1 VEILGAVN
9 VRIQKTA
16 KASAMV
22 VHVDKIKICK
32 GETPESWIGERE
44 ERLVD
49 RIERGAFIALFD
61 DNVGARNAEILND
74 IENILEEEERKFR
87 PKRNAPIP
95 NRYLQRIYSVEKYD
109 VNYEC

>member
-22 VHVDKIKICK
+22 VHVDKVKMCN
-32 GETPESWIGERE
+32 GETPDSWIGERE
-44 ERLVD
+44 ERGVD

-61 DNVGARNAEILND
+61 DSGSARDAEILND
-74 IENILEEEERKFR
+74 IENNAEEEERKAR

-95 NRYLQRIYSVEKYD
+95 NR
-109 VNYEC
+109 